1 MKHRRTKVSVAA
13 AITVLT
19 ASVLA
24 GCGSKDTI
32 TVAAAKPSRSV
43 SATAT
48 GTATG
53 VPDQLVADVG
63 ISNEGSSAATVL
75 AENNTKTQALLDAL
89 DGAGIDPED
98 VATTSVQLGPRYG
111 DDGQITGYQATNMVR
126 VTMRDLDT
134 AGSQLDDLV
143 EVGGDSARIQSVAL
157 GFNEDDALLTEA
169 RADAVSRARKQA
181 EEMAEAAGA
190 ELGDVRTIT
199 DVDAST
205 PSPLAYTGAEAA
217 SDSAVPISAGSQ
229 DLTVQVR
236 VVYELR

>member
-1 MKHRRTKVSVAA
+1 MKHRRSQAALAA
-13 AITVLT
+13 ALAILT
-19 ASVLA
+19 GSVLA
-24 GCGSKDTI
+24 GCGAKDTI

-63 ISNEGSSAATVL
+63 ISNEGASAADVL
-75 AENNTKTQALLDAL
+75 AENNMKTKALLDAL
-89 DGAGIDPED
+89 DDAGIDPKD

-111 DDGQITGYQATNMVR
+111 DNGEITGYQATNTVR
-126 VTMRDLDT
+126 VTLRDLDT
-134 AGSQLDDLV
+134 AGAQLDDLV
-143 EVGGDSARIQSVAL
+143 KVGGDSARIQSVSL

-169 RADAVSRARKQA
+169 RLDGVARAKKQA
-181 EEMAEAAGA
+181 EEMAKAAGA
-190 ELGDVRTIT
+190 ELGDVRTIA
-199 DVDAST
+199 DVDTSM
-205 PSPLAYTGAEAA
+205 PSPLAYAGAEAA
-217 SDSAVPISAGSQ
+217 SDSSVPISAGSQ